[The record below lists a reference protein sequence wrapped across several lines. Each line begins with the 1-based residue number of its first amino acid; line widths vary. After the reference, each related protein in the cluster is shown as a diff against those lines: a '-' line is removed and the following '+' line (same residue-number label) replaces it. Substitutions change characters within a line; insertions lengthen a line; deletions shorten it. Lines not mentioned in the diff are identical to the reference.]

1 MSLFYLFFFPSDLFS
16 TFCYLAGFVQ
26 VAEQCGFRVKI
37 STQLNSILR
46 CLICTLVPNHWV
58 SEKKIY
64 LLFLWHKSLFY
75 LLCLAPQQ
83 GETWPDLSTGSTGR
97 KLNKKPFN
105 VIKDKALGSSPPW
118 LMLLITVPYVRKNK
132 KLRETKALLKF
143 MNCSNTHPSPFFI
156 ILRSSLA
163 SPLACKLLC
172 AQLCCAQVLFTSFI
186 LHK

>member
-46 CLICTLVPNHWV
+46 CLICTLVPNHCV
-58 SEKKIY
+58 SKMKIY

-83 GETWPDLSTGSTGR
+83 GETWPDLRTGSTGR
-97 KLNKKPFN
+97 KLNKKHFN
-105 VIKDKALGSSPPW
+105 VIKDKALDSSPLW
-118 LMLLITVPYVRKNK
+118 LMLLITVPCVRENK

-143 MNCSNTHPSPFFI
+143 MDWTAATHIPFPFLSCSAPAF
-156 ILRSSLA
+156 
-163 SPLACKLLC
+163 PLP
-172 AQLCCAQVLFTSFI
+172 
-186 LHK
+186 